1 MRAARWALAVASVL
15 WAVSLPLAAF
25 IANQSAQPSPASFFA
40 LAVYAVGGV
49 ICHQRPERS
58 YHFLA
63 AQLPVCARCTGI
75 YFGAAVGAI
84 VAVVGAELVP
94 PGRGVEGAELAPPA
108 RGRPRPAPTT
118 LIVVLALA
126 ALPALATLA
135 YESFTG
141 RTPSNDVRALSG
153 VVLGA
158 ATSWLVLRHTLR

>member
-1 MRAARWALAVASVL
+1 
-15 WAVSLPLAAF
+15 
-25 IANQSAQPSPASFFA
+25 
-40 LAVYAVGGV
+40 V

-84 VAVVGAELVP
+84 VAVVGELAPPGQGVVGAELAP
-94 PGRGVEGAELAPPA
+94 PDRGVEGAELAPPA

-118 LIVVLALA
+118 LIVALAMA

-135 YESFTG
+135 YESLTG